1 VQVAMH
7 GSIRDV
13 LVLAAVLA
21 ATARS
26 GAALDPPKPGEVWH
40 RVAIGDI
47 VVVSN
52 AEPAVVEEVA
62 GNLAAVRPA
71 LARASGLKIYAPVTT
86 TAYVFRSGSS
96 FRPYRDA
103 VLGRKSESSAV
114 FLQLRDG
121 NLLIV
126 DGSRLD
132 EALPVPYRTLADSYL
147 GSSVPG
153 LPPWVREGLAEL
165 FSTMVRSATGVT
177 VGGPIAEHLRLL
189 QAQPPIPVGALLAA
203 RSSTPELAVWTR
215 HGVFAAES
223 WAVGYTL
230 LLGGEGRR
238 GRLPRYLELL
248 GEGGSVESCLA
259 AAFGTNP
266 GELERELQATIRSK
280 LPPVVTLASRDLD
293 VPTVAEP
300 AQIPRDE
307 LLFLL
312 GNLLVHARPANTAD
326 AEAFLT
332 EAISINPSL
341 APAYTMRA
349 IIQTRLGLDEAAAAD
364 LEKGVSLE
372 SGDPRPTLFYADF
385 LAERLTDR
393 VRRGG
398 KASAE
403 ELARIRDLYRRSL
416 ALDPQRSRAWAGLGF
431 TYLLAETDSADGI
444 AALERCLELEPAHV
458 DAAFNL
464 VLLYARSGRRD
475 DAAALIERVVR
486 HGPDRALERAARDGL
501 LVADLRHA
509 DQLVADGKSDVALGI
524 LERVSAEAGND
535 RLRSE
540 AARRIEAARR
550 AVAIARQAARFD
562 EALAAIRARDYQGAM
577 AILKE
582 LEPVAID
589 PDLLQAI
596 ADTESDILPF
606 LQPRR

>member
-1 VQVAMH
+1 MAARRAMRH
-7 GSIRDV
+7 A
-13 LVLAAVLA
+13 LVLAAVVA
-21 ATARS
+21 AAARS
-26 GAALDPPKPGEVWH
+26 GTALEPPKPGEVWR

-62 GNLAAVRPA
+62 GSLAAVRPA
-71 LARASGLKIYAPVTT
+71 LARASGLRIHAPVTT
-86 TAYVFRSGSS
+86 TAYLFRSGSS
-96 FRPYRDA
+96 YRPYRDA

-223 WAVGYTL
+223 WAVAHAL
-230 LLGGEGRR
+230 LLGGEGKG

-248 GEGGSVESCLA
+248 GGGGSVESCLA
-259 AAFGTNP
+259 AAFGTTLV
-266 GELERELQATIRSK
+266 ELERGLQAAMRGK
-280 LPPVVTLASRDLD
+280 LPPALSVASSELGT
-293 VPTVAEP
+293 PTAP
-300 AQIPRDE
+300 ALSSVPRDE

-312 GNLLVHARPANTAD
+312 GNLLAHARAANTAD

-349 IIQTRLGLDEAAAAD
+349 IIQTRLGLDEAAVAD

-372 SGDPRPTLFYADF
+372 SGDPRPTLTYADF
-385 LAERLTDR
+385 LGERLTER

-403 ELARIRDLYRRSL
+403 ELARIRGLYRRSL

-431 TYLLAETDSADGI
+431 TYLLAETESADGI
-444 AALERCLELEPAHV
+444 AALERCLELEPAYV

-475 DAAALIERVVR
+475 DAAALIDRVVR
-486 HGPDRALERAARDGL
+486 HGPDRSLERAARDGL

-509 DQLVADGKSDVALGI
+509 DQLVAEGKSDVALGI
-524 LERVSAEAGND
+524 LERVSAEATND

-550 AVAIARQAARFD
+550 AAEIARQAARFD

-589 PDLLQAI
+589 PELLQAI

-606 LQPRR
+606 LQSRR

>member
-1 VQVAMH
+1 MGVA
-7 GSIRDV
+7 
-13 LVLAAVLA
+13 LVLAAVVA
-21 ATARS
+21 AAARTGTA
-26 GAALDPPKPGEVWH
+26 LEPPKPGEVWR
-40 RVAIGDI
+40 RVVIGDI

-52 AEPAVVEEVA
+52 AEPPVVEEVA

-71 LARASGLKIYAPVTT
+71 LARVSGLKIHAPVTT
-86 TAYVFRSGSS
+86 TAYVFRTGSG

-103 VLGRKSESSAV
+103 VLGRRSESSAI

-121 NLLIV
+121 NLLVV

-153 LPPWVREGLAEL
+153 VPPWVREGLAEL
-165 FSTMVRSATGVT
+165 LSTLARSATRVMI
-177 VGGPIAEHLRLL
+177 GGPIAEHLGLL
-189 QAQPPIPVGALLAA
+189 QAQPPVPVGALLAA

-223 WAVGYTL
+223 WAVAYAL
-230 LLGGEGRR
+230 LLGGEGRQ
-238 GRLPRYLELL
+238 GRLPRFLDLL
-248 GEGGSVESCLA
+248 GEGGSVDSCLA
-259 AAFGTNP
+259 AAFGTTP
-266 GELERELQATIRSK
+266 IDLERELQAAMRGK
-280 LPPVVTLASRDLD
+280 LPPAL
-293 VPTVAEP
+293 TVASSDLGLP
-300 AQIPRDE
+300 TTTGLAPVPRDE

-312 GNLLVHARPANTAD
+312 GNLLAHARAANTAD

-349 IIQTRLGLDEAAAAD
+349 IIQTRLGLDQAATAD
-364 LEKGVSLE
+364 LEKAVALDSA
-372 SGDPRPTLFYADF
+372 DPRPTLYYADF
-385 LAERLTDR
+385 LGERLTDR

-398 KASAE
+398 KATAE
-403 ELARIRDLYRRSL
+403 ELARIRGLYRRSL
-416 ALDPQRSRAWAGLGF
+416 ALDPQGSRAWAGLGF

-464 VLLYARSGRRD
+464 VLLYTRSGRRD
-475 DAAALIERVVR
+475 DAAALIDRVVR
-486 HGPDRALERAARDGL
+486 HGPDRTLERAARDAL

-509 DQLVADGKSDVALGI
+509 DQLVADGRSDVALGI

-540 AARRIEAARR
+540 TARRIEAARR
-550 AVAIARQAARFD
+550 AAEIARQAARFD